1 MIDKIS
7 FMEIVLK
14 MKYFFTSLVLCLT
27 IISSYP
33 LLAQNKSVYRK
44 SVEFTNGTIRIESTN
59 NLPRK
64 AKVGLVLSGGGA
76 RGMVHIGVLKALE
89 ENNIPIDLI
98 VGTSIGSLLG
108 GLYASGYSPEA
119 LEQIMSDV
127 EWDAIYVDEIGRTTL
142 YPGQKREQDRYLF
155 TVRFNK
161 GKPYIPSGYS
171 PGQKV
176 LNTLTD
182 LILKAEYQTRND
194 FNNLRYPFRSV
205 ATDLVSGEQV
215 VLAKG
220 NLAESINASLA
231 FPLLFSPVPIG
242 NMLLVDGGL
251 RSNLPVKIAREA
263 GMDVIIA
270 VDASS
275 GLRSRERIEVPWEI
289 VDQATT
295 IMTSATRKEE
305 QLAADILILPEL
317 KGLLNDD
324 FSRSTDLIQ
333 TGIAMTVDQIGNIKQ
348 KMETCDKVLN
358 SVFSVK
364 DVEIQHK
371 GIPSNEPLGQLY
383 VQRLDSVNLR
393 QMDQDLKTLI
403 ASGKYKRVQLNLD
416 SLQKL
421 HLELEPFGK
430 LNSILFR
437 GNTIID
443 SSALLKLCG
452 TCIGQNLNSVKLDQG
467 LKQIIEE
474 YRTRGFS
481 LMRIRNILWNAE
493 EGTLEIEIDEGRID
507 DVRIEGNKKTK
518 NYVILREFS
527 AQRSKLFN
535 WKKIKKAS
543 QNVYATQLY
552 ERVSS
557 DVVEENG
564 QNILVV
570 KVHEKSSQML
580 RVGAKYDLDRG
591 AQAYLELGNESIF
604 GLGIKAM
611 LQTRFGQKDGH
622 VGLRLRDDKVFFSNF
637 TYDLHGYYNWQ
648 VNPLETG
655 KGSYRE
661 ERRGA
666 RFTVGRQIRRIG
678 QLVFELRN
686 ENITDE
692 SNSPNFKNFQNIEL
706 RTFALRALTDKR
718 DRVDFPTN
726 GIYNHW
732 AWETGNRL
740 VLETKESYTKALI
753 NLEGYYQIQKAHNW
767 HFRMFVGI
775 GDKSMPFSENFRMG
789 GLNDFYGLHQGQMFG
804 RQLFITNME
813 YRFKLPFQFKN
824 NFILKNSYLSARYDF
839 GGIWKNPNLVF
850 TSDDFFSGAGI
861 DFGIETLFGPLHFAY
876 GDNSAS
882 DGLFYFSLGFN
893 Y

>member
-1 MIDKIS
+1 MN
-7 FMEIVLK
+7 IVLRI
-14 MKYFFTSLVLCLT
+14 KYFSISLALYLT
-27 IISSYP
+27 IISSHP
-33 LLAQNKSVYRK
+33 SIVQADTIYRK
-44 SVEFTNGTIRIESTN
+44 SVEFTAGTIHIKSTD
-59 NLPRK
+59 NLPIK
-64 AKVGLVLSGGGA
+64 PKIGLVLSGGGA
-76 RGMVHIGVLKALE
+76 RGMIHIGVLKALE

-119 LEQIMSDV
+119 LEQIMLEV

-161 GKPYIPSGYS
+161 GKPYIPAGFS

-182 LILKAEYQTRND
+182 IILKAEYQTLND

-220 NLAESINASLA
+220 SLAESINASLA

-251 RSNLPVKIAREA
+251 RSNLPVVVARDA

-295 IMTSATRKEE
+295 IMTSASREKE

-324 FSRSTDLIQ
+324 FSRSTELVQ
-333 TGIAMTVDQIGNIKQ
+333 TGIAMTVDQIGSIKQ
-348 KMETCDKVLN
+348 KMETCNQVLN

-364 DVEIQHK
+364 SGEFQKQATLSDELF
-371 GIPSNEPLGQLY
+371 SQLFI
-383 VQRLDSVNLR
+383 QRLDSVNLR

-403 ASGKYKRVQLNLD
+403 DSGKYKMVQLNLD

-421 HLELEPFGK
+421 QLEIEPFGTI
-430 LNSILFR
+430 NSFSFS
-437 GNTIID
+437 GNTVLD
-443 SSALLKLCG
+443 SSGLLNLCG
-452 TCIGQNLNSVKLDQG
+452 SRVGQKLNSVKLNQD

-474 YRTRGFS
+474 YRKRGFS
-481 LMRIRNILWNAE
+481 LMRIRNIFWSAE
-493 EGTLEIEIDEGRID
+493 KGTLGIEIDEGRID
-507 DVRIEGNKKTK
+507 DVRIEGNIKTK

-564 QNILVV
+564 YNILVV
-570 KVHEKSSQML
+570 KVREKSSQML
-580 RVGAKYDLDRG
+580 RMGGKYDLDRG
-591 AQAYLELGNESIF
+591 AQAFLEMGEESVF
-604 GLGIKAM
+604 GLGIKA
-611 LQTRFGQKDGH
+611 LFQTRFGQKDGH
-622 VGLRLRDDKVFFSNF
+622 IGLRLRDDKVFFSNF

-648 VNPLETG
+648 INPLESG
-655 KGSYRE
+655 KGTYRE

-692 SNSPNFKNFQNIEL
+692 SDSPRFINFQNIEL
-706 RTFALRALTDKR
+706 RTFGLRAFTDKR
-718 DRVDFPTN
+718 DRADFPTK

-753 NLEGYYQIQKAHNW
+753 NLEGYYQIQKMHNW

-775 GDKSMPFSENFRMG
+775 GDKSMPFSESFRMG
-789 GLNDFYGLHQGQMFG
+789 GLNDFYGLHQNQMFG
-804 RQLFITNME
+804 RQLFISNME
-813 YRFKLPFQFKN
+813 YRLKLPFQFKN
-824 NFILKNSYLSARYDF
+824 NFILKNSFLSARYDF
-839 GGIWKNPNLVF
+839 GGIWKNPALVF
-850 TSDDFFSGAGI
+850 TSDDFFSGVGI
-861 DFGIETLFGPLHFAY
+861 DLGIETLFGPMHLAY
-876 GDNSAS
+876 GSNTRS
-882 DGLFYFSLGFN
+882 DGVLYFSLGFN